1 MGESKQDLHDAL
13 QDLHQALEDAK
24 DLGAGEREELEG
36 AVAQIRE
43 TLAATESDREAD
55 SFLRMLR
62 DAIDRFEDRHPE
74 LTKVIGR
81 VADLLSDLG
90 I

>member
-1 MGESKQDLHDAL
+1 MADSRQKLQEALEELHEALGAAQDLA
-13 QDLHQALEDAK
+13 
-24 DLGAGEREELEG
+24 AGDREQLEG
-36 AVAQIRE
+36 AVADIRR
-43 TLAATESDREAD
+43 TLGEPAREGEPD

-62 DAIDRFEDRHPE
+62 DAVDRFEDRHPE

-81 VADLLSDLG
+81 VADALSDLG